1 MVAENIKYRC
11 NPYNEFLSLIN
22 RQDEFR
28 KVAESNLNSE
38 MRKFAENLKPAQK

>member
-11 NPYNEFLSLIN
+11 NPYTNYLSLIN

-28 KVAESNLNSE
+28 VVAESNLSSE
-38 MRKFAENLKPAQK
+38 VGKFINRLQQN